1 MPKIKIK
8 KGDIVAIIAGK
19 DYKRG
24 EITKGEV
31 LQVITSNNRIV
42 VSGINIIKKH
52 VKPTAQNPQ
61 GGIVEKEAPIHIS
74 NVQLIDP
81 KSGKPTRVGFK
92 IEGDKKVRVSKKSG
106 QAI

>member
-8 KGDIVAIIAGK
+8 KGDQVQVIAGS
-19 DYKRG
+19 YKG
-24 EITKGEV
+24 TKGEV
-31 LQVITSNNRIV
+31 VQVIPEINKVI
-42 VSGINIIKKH
+42 VSGVNVVKKH

-61 GGIVEKEAPIHIS
+61 GGIVEKEAPIQVS
-74 NVQLIDP
+74 NVSLVDA

>member
-8 KGDIVAIIAGK
+8 KGDQVQVIAGSNK
-19 DYKRG
+19 G
-24 EITKGEV
+24 NKGEV
-31 LQVITSNNRIV
+31 LQVIPEANKVI
-42 VSGINIIKKH
+42 VSGVNTIKKH

-61 GGIVEKEAPIHIS
+61 GGIVEREAPIQVS
-74 NVQLIDP
+74 NVSLIDS

-92 IEGDKKVRVSKKSG
+92 IEGDKKIRVSKKSG

>member
-1 MPKIKIK
+1 M
-8 KGDIVAIIAGK
+8 
-19 DYKRG
+19 
-24 EITKGEV
+24 
-31 LQVITSNNRIV
+31 
-42 VSGINIIKKH
+42 KKH

-61 GGIVEKEAPIHIS
+61 GGIVEKEAPIQVS
-74 NVQLIDP
+74 NVSLVDA